1 MNRKKPT
8 PNPKGDQRSPVTTH
22 GGSDQSSTLPATN
35 PSNPLAA
42 GDATVLETLQEIAKL
57 LKADKKAKDW
67 WDKFAT
73 ISTFASA
80 LVIAAIGWYFTH
92 TQAVRENKLT
102 ELDLLVKFMPYLT
115 GEEEE
120 PKKLAITSISRL
132 GSPELAA
139 SVAAA
144 NPSLGTLAGVIA
156 IAETPG
162 LSAQDLEHA
171 NVATQSIL
179 SNFPVATI
187 RFATDRSLEAGTT
200 ISYGTKRAG
209 LSYGEGIVSI
219 PPTHKVGAIEMP
231 SFWRKAQEDK
241 HVMLRSVT
249 AYDESQLFSSLDA
262 DLAQSGSDEITVYVP
277 GYNMSFQSA
286 MMRSAQLV
294 HDLQLDSPTV
304 LFSWPSAGR
313 ATSYLADTSAAEAAV
328 ADFSE
333 FIKRLK
339 ANTKAK
345 QLNIIGHSMGC
356 RIVLKSLAEISVA
369 TPDATEAMLNELV
382 LVAPDVDRDIFA
394 DQLGPAA
401 IRLASRVTLYV
412 FDNDAALAAARTM
425 NASPRL
431 GESSAGLVIMPGL
444 ETIVVESA
452 NSFFE
457 TSYFAASPFLGDLRQ
472 LLQGAPAAKRFG
484 LRPAVSNGMTYWIL
498 TN

>member
-200 ISYGTKRAG
+200 ISYGTKRA
-209 LSYGEGIVSI
+209 
-219 PPTHKVGAIEMP
+219 
-231 SFWRKAQEDK
+231 R
-241 HVMLRSVT
+241 
-249 AYDESQLFSSLDA
+249 
-262 DLAQSGSDEITVYVP
+262 
-277 GYNMSFQSA
+277 
-286 MMRSAQLV
+286 
-294 HDLQLDSPTV
+294 
-304 LFSWPSAGR
+304 
-313 ATSYLADTSAAEAAV
+313 
-328 ADFSE
+328 
-333 FIKRLK
+333 
-339 ANTKAK
+339 
-345 QLNIIGHSMGC
+345 
-356 RIVLKSLAEISVA
+356 
-369 TPDATEAMLNELV
+369 
-382 LVAPDVDRDIFA
+382 
-394 DQLGPAA
+394 
-401 IRLASRVTLYV
+401 
-412 FDNDAALAAARTM
+412 
-425 NASPRL
+425 
-431 GESSAGLVIMPGL
+431 
-444 ETIVVESA
+444 
-452 NSFFE
+452 
-457 TSYFAASPFLGDLRQ
+457 PFVR
-472 LLQGAPAAKRFG
+472 
-484 LRPAVSNGMTYWIL
+484 
-498 TN
+498 